1 MATTSTA
8 LPTSTTPRYHWQVI
22 AKRKQDARS
31 HLLPKEWLIPQA
43 ALESYT
49 SSPTANVINVP
60 IECGILTA
68 RELEITGTH
77 DAVSLLDMLRKGP
90 VERGYT
96 AEEVVTAFCKRAAVA
111 QQVVR
116 TSPTPSSSILVYDCC
131 SLPNADKL
139 HNGNLLHVCHPA
151 CPTA

>member
-1 MATTSTA
+1 M
-8 LPTSTTPRYHWQVI
+8 
-22 AKRKQDARS
+22 
-31 HLLPKEWLIPQA
+31 
-43 ALESYT
+43 

-68 RELEITGTH
+68 RELETTGTH

-90 VERGYT
+90 VEGGYT
-96 AEEVVTAFCKRAAVA
+96 GEEVVTAFCKRAAVA

-116 TSPTPSSSILVYDCC
+116 ASPPTPSSSVLVYDSC

-139 HNGNLLHVCHPA
+139 PNGNLLHVCHPA